1 MSWSKEDIS
10 FKKLSSKRVTWTTNK
25 VFEEIGARSLDI
37 HNTDIKADLI
47 PDVPPGFGVTG
58 LLQYYDYSGGTGLT
72 LVKDLTVSDSLTYF
86 ATIFNGSGNEAFANQ
101 LVGAGAT
108 GRLFNWVSDKYDQL
122 GLLPSLGYEIK
133 LYDKDGNQITKTD
146 PSGWYFDY
154 QTGILIFSTDNQSAA
169 TTIAKLSL
177 IHI

>member
-101 LVGAGAT
+101 
-108 GRLFNWVSDKYDQL
+108 
-122 GLLPSLGYEIK
+122 
-133 LYDKDGNQITKTD
+133 
-146 PSGWYFDY
+146 
-154 QTGILIFSTDNQSAA
+154 
-169 TTIAKLSL
+169 
-177 IHI
+177 